1 MKISE
6 YTNFKSLNEKDNLSL
21 FSTLRIW
28 NDERKKKYE
37 YFMPTRNGERIISYS
52 ENPLSIDAFMIGE
65 IKEDKEKNIKWFN
78 LEYIYSFKKW
88 SGTKILLTYLNKHNI
103 KDILYVTKGS
113 FDFWNKME
121 KIFEEQGIKRWIP
134 KWFFSN

>member
-1 MKISE
+1 MKKSE
-6 YTNFKSLNEKDNLSL
+6 YTNFKSLNENESLSFL
-21 FSTLRIW
+21 STLRIW
-28 NDERKKKYE
+28 NDKRVKKYE
-37 YFMPTRNGERIISYS
+37 YFMPTRNNERIIGYS
-52 ENPLSIDAFMIGE
+52 ENLFFIDAFMIGR
-65 IKEDKEKNIKWFN
+65 IHEDTEKNIKWFN

-103 KDILYVTKGS
+103 KNIHYIVNGS

-134 KWFFSN
+134 EWYLDN